1 MEHITE
7 PACRHCGEAMDTN
20 GDSRLEYLR
29 QADAL
34 GMESLT
40 ENQQL
45 LVDSLV
51 CEECYDALES
61 ENSPCQICSD

>member
-1 MEHITE
+1 MQLMMTPICRYCSE
-7 PACRHCGEAMDTN
+7 PIEDDDYRKELC
-20 GDSRLEYLR
+20 R

-45 LVDSLV
+45 LVTQRL
-51 CEECYDALES
+51 CEKRYDLL
-61 ENSPCQICSD
+61 